1 MKRHSSV
8 MLLPSRVDETKSSHS
23 SISSNSSGCGSM
35 NEKGTYRSSFVHGDV
50 QKEMV
55 ARNEAQKVN
64 YCQFSSIYHYFSLSL
79 YIYIYIYVC
88 VCVCVHIS
96 VYLLLTYFSFV
107 FIATRT
113 ASNEIESRFHRST
126 TLSASLNESKLDEN
140 SNKTLK
146 CK

>member
-1 MKRHSSV
+1 MPLSANTSSLLSRMSRASMKRHSSV

-35 NEKGTYRSSFVHGDV
+35 NDKGTYRSSFVHGDV

-64 YCQFSSIYHYFSLSL
+64 YCQFSSIYHYFSL
-79 YIYIYIYVC
+79 YI
-88 VCVCVHIS
+88 CVCVHIS

-107 FIATRT
+107 
-113 ASNEIESRFHRST
+113 S
-126 TLSASLNESKLDEN
+126 
-140 SNKTLK
+140 
-146 CK
+146 